1 MRSRSFTLIEMLIAL
16 ALIAS
21 LVWVLMPATNRIMT
35 STTAAADRSHRL
47 AQIALLSDVL
57 DRALLTAVAQDAEG
71 KNGTRG
77 DAESFRVTT
86 CGVSLMPREPG
97 QPDDLQSIEVA
108 FSGDAIKMRQDGG
121 SQERLIDGIESCR
134 FEYYSGGS
142 WSESFDGG
150 EGLPQAVAV
159 SVWLGAAPLEPDE
172 ESDPLGYDFE
182 EESERDPDWRRVFAV
197 FDPGAQGEQTDGG
210 AL

>member
-1 MRSRSFTLIEMLIAL
+1 MR
-16 ALIAS
+16 
-21 LVWVLMPATNRIMT
+21 
-35 STTAAADRSHRL
+35 
-47 AQIALLSDVL
+47 
-57 DRALLTAVAQDAEG
+57 
-71 KNGTRG
+71 
-77 DAESFRVTT
+77 
-86 CGVSLMPREPG
+86 
-97 QPDDLQSIEVA
+97 
-108 FSGDAIKMRQDGG
+108 
-121 SQERLIDGIESCR
+121 ERLIDGIESCR